1 MDSELVIRSASN
13 VTAQDVNQ
21 SLWTRN
27 GSNSEGFIF
36 GHIMVKGKM
45 CLLIL
50 LQCTAVITT
59 LFRVPASSVI

>member
-21 SLWTRN
+21 SLWTGN

-36 GHIMVKGKM
+36 GHIMVKGKI

>member
-1 MDSELVIRSASN
+1 MDSELVISSASN

-21 SLWTRN
+21 SLWRGN
-27 GSNSEGFIF
+27 GSNSERFIF

-59 LFRVPASSVI
+59 LFRVPALSVI